1 MNAGEIRGSCSIAGA
16 NRSDESSVLALR
28 MIAAALHVD
37 PAEEMDAGVDV
48 AEHPQEFRITGNLGH
63 ALMKAFIQLQEML
76 DRRALLRLD
85 AVIEIDVHGSEP
97 FIGRP
102 LAGELHN
109 GDLEPEPS
117 LVKIENLLHLQRPR
131 KKAATG
137 NQREQAFR
145 DKPVHRLTQRGA
157 TDFPFASKLPLV

>member
-1 MNAGEIRGSCSIAGA
+1 
-16 NRSDESSVLALR
+16 
-28 MIAAALHVD
+28 
-37 PAEEMDAGVDV
+37 MDAGVDV

-76 DRRALLRLD
+76 DRRALMRLD
-85 AVIEIDVHGSEP
+85 AVIEIDVHVSEP

-117 LVKIENLLHLQRPR
+117 LAKIDNLLPPQRPLQ
-131 KKAATG
+131 KAADG
-137 NQREQAFR
+137 NQPVQSFR
-145 DKPVHRLTQRGA
+145 AKPEHPPTPPTS
-157 TDFPFASKLPLV
+157 TD

>member
-1 MNAGEIRGSCSIAGA
+1 
-16 NRSDESSVLALR
+16 
-28 MIAAALHVD
+28 
-37 PAEEMDAGVDV
+37 
-48 AEHPQEFRITGNLGH
+48 
-63 ALMKAFIQLQEML
+63 MKAFIQLQEML

-145 DKPVHRLTQRGA
+145 DKPVHRLTRSEEHTSELQSLMRISSA
-157 TDFPFASKLPLV
+157 VFCFKQK

>member
-1 MNAGEIRGSCSIAGA
+1 
-16 NRSDESSVLALR
+16 

-109 GDLEPEPS
+109 GALEIGRAS
-117 LVKIENLLHLQRPR
+117 C
-131 KKAATG
+131 
-137 NQREQAFR
+137 RE
-145 DKPVHRLTQRGA
+145 RGC
-157 TDFPFASKLPLV
+157 PYV